1 MTGRGAERP
10 PVGRFGRRRRAH
22 DHAHIERRRAVFE
35 LLESRCV
42 LSAQAAALLHPTYVV
57 HGNSFSPAL
66 LTAAPT
72 GLTPTQ
78 IRHAYGFDQISFG
91 SVQGDGSGQTI
102 AIIDA
107 YDSPTI
113 ASDLHSFDAYWTAHG
128 YNLPDPPSFKRVAQD
143 GSTNYPSTDPAGA
156 GIPTARGRSR
166 RHWTWSGHTPCAP
179 KASILLVEANSPSES
194 DLFRPP
200 STTPAISPAWQ
211 RSR

>member
-10 PVGRFGRRRRAH
+10 PLGRLGRRRRAH
-22 DHAHIERRRAVFE
+22 DNAPVERRRAVFE

-57 HGNSFSPAL
+57 HSNGASPAL

-78 IRHAYGFDQISFG
+78 IRHAYGFDQITFG
-91 SVQGDGSGQTI
+91 SVQGDGTGQTI

-113 ASDLHSFDAYWTAHG
+113 ASDLHTFDVYWTAHG
-128 YNLPDPPSFKRVAQD
+128 YNLPDPPSFTRVAQD

-156 GIPTARGRSR
+156 GNPNGTWEVETALDVEWA
-166 RHWTWSGHTPCAP
+166 HALAP
-179 KASILLVEANSPSES
+179 KANILLVEANSPSES
-194 DLFRPP
+194 DLFGRRRLCQQV
-200 STTPAISPAWQ
+200 SPAC
-211 RSR
+211 R